1 MADESEYGD
10 VEYADPKNHKYP
22 INNEERVRAA
32 WSYINMPK
40 NQDGYTPEEVA
51 GIKAKIKAAGEK
63 YGIHFEAAAA
73 RSLDDNDT
81 IERRAVLMP
90 VELRAIGDSP
100 DGSRTIGGYA
110 AVFNRDSR
118 LIPRMAGSDFVERVA
133 PVFFEEARA
142 AGWPGNQGSGVL
154 CRWNHNDQYLLGTT
168 QAGTTQLSVDRT
180 GLEYRTDVPKC
191 RDDVLEYIARGDCN
205 RSSFTFMDAEDEW
218 SYSGGVTHRTLI
230 SGGVLDVAPVSAVA
244 AYQDTSVGLR
254 SLAAHKDVP
263 ADDVFALAQ
272 QHELRRLFVRTDQAL
287 APATEERTVATE
299 TPAEPA
305 PPVEQPAEQLAL
317 DVVDTET
324 PAAKAAE
331 APPLESEPPA
341 TLSWQEAHL
350 QLLSRRPYDPIIK
363 VTPKGNITS

>member
-1 MADESEYGD
+1 MADDPKKPYGD
-10 VEYADPKNHKYP
+10 VEYADPEDGKYP
-22 INNEERVRAA
+22 IDTAEHCRAA
-32 WSYINMPK
+32 WSYVNQAK
-40 NQDGYTPEEVA
+40 NATVLGDKLNAV
-51 GIKAKIKAAGEK
+51 KARIKAACK
-63 YGIHFEAAAA
+63 KFGIEISESAGRA
-73 RSLDDNDT
+73 LDDNDT

-90 VELRAIGDSP
+90 VELRAIDGAE
-100 DGSRTIGGYA
+100 GSRTIGGYA

-180 GLEYRTDVPKC
+180 GLEYRTDVPNC

-263 ADDVFALAQ
+263 VDDVFALAS
-272 QHELRRLFVRTDQAL
+272 QHELRKLFTRTDQAL
-287 APATEERTVATE
+287 APAEERTVATE
-299 TPAEPA
+299 TPAEP
-305 PPVEQPAEQLAL
+305 PVQAAEQLAL
-317 DVVDTET
+317 DVAGTET
-324 PAAKAAE
+324 PAEPAE
-331 APPLESEPPA
+331 APPLEWEPPA
-341 TLSWQEAHL
+341 TLGHREARLH
-350 QLLSRRPYDPIIK
+350 LLSRRPHDPIIK